1 MSCVFASPLNSV
13 FFNESILQNV
23 NLKKL
28 EERPVEVQINQCW
41 EISNEVTL

>member
-1 MSCVFASPLNSV
+1 MSCFREVPLKSV

-28 EERPVEVQINQCW
+28 KERPVEVQINQCW